1 MLALYVHVLLHCHMK
16 QCTLVGT
23 CDHNILPSLVPIPV
37 STARFGQGRGP
48 IWLDDVE
55 CNGTEGL
62 LLDCPHQGLGH
73 HNCGH
78 NEDAGVICHSGKL
91 ISTCNN
97 HFDAI
102 YSSVGSCKRRTFY
115 EYFFVL

>member
-1 MLALYVHVLLHCHMK
+1 MQVF
-16 QCTLVGT
+16 
-23 CDHNILPSLVPIPV
+23 PSSVPIPV

-62 LLDCPHQGLGH
+62 LLECPHQELGL

-78 NEDAGVICHSGKL
+78 DEDAGVICSSGKL
-91 ISTCNN
+91 YYILHCN
-97 HFDAI
+97 
-102 YSSVGSCKRRTFY
+102 S
-115 EYFFVL
+115 